1 MTNPIFIFSTPRA
14 GSTLLQRILLSSGQC
29 ATLGEPSLLL
39 RFLGDTTDV
48 ARYATYRENNIE
60 VSKYDMR
67 AKWSGFDESYRRGI
81 RNLMLDIYTNLSD
94 GKEFFVDK
102 TPRYTLIAEEI
113 YKTFP
118 DAKFII
124 LWRHPLAVAASISS
138 TFYKS
143 RWRFDDFMV
152 DLTTGIDRLHG
163 FYRKHEAQICSI
175 RYEDLVSA
183 PSPELAKIS
192 SYLGW
197 SDLGKIEDQ
206 ILPQSA
212 GGTLGDPSGVKKYA
226 KLSSDSRDK
235 WISSYNNWYRQKWAK
250 KYFQQ
255 PRSAWLKE
263 LGYTLPEDMP
273 SRSLLNNLTA
283 SLSDLKYTSGRT
295 RSHKKR
301 AIRAFQKDHIYPY
314 TFKPPH
320 D

>member
-14 GSTLLQRILLSSGQC
+14 GSTLLQRMLLSSGQC

-39 RFLGDTTDV
+39 RFLGEAKDV
-48 ARYATYRENNIE
+48 ARYATYRENNLE

-67 AKWSGFDESYRRGI
+67 AKWDGFDDAYRKGV

-94 GKEFFVDK
+94 GKPFFVDK

-118 DAKFII
+118 DAKFIV

-143 RWRFDDFMV
+143 RWRFDDFIV
-152 DLTTGIDRLHG
+152 DLTTGIDRLHE
-163 FYRKHEAQICSI
+163 FQKKHGEQVCSI
-175 RYEDLVSA
+175 RYEDLVSNPA
-183 PSPELAKIS
+183 PELAKIGD
-192 SYLGW
+192 YLGW
-197 SDLGKIEDQ
+197 KELGEVKDQ

-212 GGTLGDPSGVKKYA
+212 GGTLGDPSGVHKYT
-226 KLSSDSRDK
+226 KLSSESRDK
-235 WISSYNNWYRQKWAK
+235 WISSYNNWYRQKWAI
-250 KYFQQ
+250 KYFKHQ
-255 PRSAWLKE
+255 RSAWLEE
-263 LGYTLPEDMP
+263 LGYTLPESIP
-273 SRSLLNNLTA
+273 SSSLIKNLT
-283 SLSDLKYTSGRT
+283 SGLSDLKYTASRT
-295 RSHKKR
+295 RSHKQR
-301 AIRAFQKDHIYPY
+301 AIRAFQKDYIYPY